1 MDKYSNMVEPAD
13 RNMTL
18 EPGSTL
24 QDRQPEV
31 LMAVNE
37 LFNENE
43 MLTNATRYLMER
55 LSPVLNGRKADEP
68 EQPPQAE
75 RSYGSDLARTLG
87 DQIAA
92 IKRSRE
98 TIDTIIRDLEV

>member
-1 MDKYSNMVEPAD
+1 MDKYSNAAEPAG

-18 EPGSTL
+18 APGSEL
-24 QDRQPEV
+24 EGRQPEV
-31 LMAVNE
+31 LMAINE

-55 LSPVLNGRKADEP
+55 LSPVLNGRKAVET
-68 EQPPQAE
+68 EQPQVE

>member
-1 MDKYSNMVEPAD
+1 MAEPAD
-13 RNMTL
+13 RKETQL
-18 EPGSTL
+18 APGSIL
-24 QDRQPEV
+24 SDRQPEV

-43 MLTNATRYLMER
+43 MLTNATRYLLER
-55 LSPVLNGRKADEP
+55 LNPVLNGRRINETEAQP
-68 EQPPQAE
+68 EE
-75 RSYGSDLARTLG
+75 RRAYGSDLARTLD